1 MPPQP
6 FLFRAENHSNSVG
19 RGSRRAVPPRPLR
32 DTPLSGLDALS
43 GLGPRFF
50 HSPLENRGPKDEI
63 PLVNLKIVIEPGAD
77 GYFVAHCPA
86 LKSCWSQGKTR
97 EEALQ
102 NVREA
107 IDLYLE
113 PSPPE
118 LTANKE
124 REVVELTI

>member
-1 MPPQP
+1 MTGAASGDFSPSNEKGGA
-6 FLFRAENHSNSVG
+6 FRLKSC
-19 RGSRRAVPPRPLR
+19 SRRTKFPP
-32 DTPLSGLDALS
+32 
-43 GLGPRFF
+43 
-50 HSPLENRGPKDEI
+50 
-63 PLVNLKIVIEPGAD
+63 VNLKIVIEPGED

-97 EEALQ
+97 EEALK

-107 IDLYLE
+107 INLYLE
-113 PSPPE
+113 PSPSE

>member
-1 MPPQP
+1 
-6 FLFRAENHSNSVG
+6 
-19 RGSRRAVPPRPLR
+19 
-32 DTPLSGLDALS
+32 
-43 GLGPRFF
+43 
-50 HSPLENRGPKDEI
+50 LEPKDEI
-63 PLVNLKIVIEPGAD
+63 PFVNLKIVIEQGED
-77 GYFVAHCPA
+77 GYFVAHCPS

-97 EEALQ
+97 EEALK

-113 PSPPE
+113 PSPSE